1 MRVLVVN
8 AGSSSIKIRLL
19 DPDNTLRH
27 EVNLDAD
34 RGQPQPGAVAAAIK
48 SIGPV
53 DAVGHRVVH
62 GGTSFTG
69 PVIVDAVVLAELDQL
84 VALAPLHQ
92 PPALAALRAT
102 MEVLPGV
109 PSVACFDTAFHTT
122 LPPSA
127 ATYAIPARWRTEL
140 GVRRYGFHGLAHQW
154 AARRA
159 AELTAPSARI
169 VVAHLGAGASLCAV
183 RDGRSVDTTMG
194 FTPTAGLVMA
204 SRCGDLDPAVPLW
217 LVQYAGLA
225 ASDVATA
232 LDHGSGLAGL
242 AGTPDMRDVLAAEHS
257 GDSRAKLAIAVWLHR
272 LCGAIAA
279 MTAALGGLDVL
290 VFSGGIGEH
299 QPQLRA
305 RAVAGLG
312 FLGLA
317 LDPAANEAIRPGC
330 DADIS
335 TPDASVRTL
344 VVHAREDL
352 VIADQVRATLKRS
365 DVAPTDVTGRST
377 IQRRN

>member
-19 DPDNTLRH
+19 VPDNTLLH

-34 RGQPQPGAVAAAIK
+34 RGQPEAGAVNAAIK

-69 PVIVDAVVLAELDQL
+69 PVIVDAAVLTELDQL

-102 MEVLPGV
+102 LEVLPRV

-122 LPPSA
+122 LPPAA
-127 ATYAIPARWRTEL
+127 ATYAIPARWRTDL

-154 AARRA
+154 AAHRA
-159 AELTAPSARI
+159 AELISPSARI

-183 RDGRSVDTTMG
+183 HDGHSVDTTMG

-217 LVQYAGLA
+217 LVQHAGLA
-225 ASDVATA
+225 ASEVATA
-232 LDHGSGLAGL
+232 LDHDSGLAGL
-242 AGTPDMRDVLAAEHS
+242 AGTSDMRAVLAAERC
-257 GDSRAKLAIAVWLHR
+257 GDPRATLAIAVWLHR
-272 LCGAIAA
+272 LCGGIAA

-299 QPQLRA
+299 QPELRA

-317 LDPAANEAIRPGC
+317 LDPGANHTIRPGC

-335 TPDASVRTL
+335 TPAASARTL

-352 VIADQVRATLKRS
+352 VIADQVRATLTTR
-365 DVAPTDVTGRST
+365 DIAATV
-377 IQRRN
+377 

>member
-19 DPDNTLRH
+19 AADNTLLH
-27 EVNLDAD
+27 DVDLDAD
-34 RGQPQPGAVAAAIK
+34 RGQPQPGAVAAAIRR
-48 SIGPV
+48 IGPV

-69 PVIVDAVVLAELDQL
+69 PVVVDAGVLTELDQL

-92 PPALAALRAT
+92 PPALAALRT
-102 MEVLPGV
+102 TLEVLPHV
-109 PSVACFDTAFHTT
+109 PSVACFDTAFHAT
-122 LPPSA
+122 LPPGA
-127 ATYAIPARWRTEL
+127 ATYAIPARWRTDF

-159 AELTAPSARI
+159 AELASPSARI

-217 LVQYAGLA
+217 LVQHAGLA
-225 ASDVATA
+225 AGEVATA
-232 LDHGSGLAGL
+232 LDHHSGLAGF
-242 AGTPDMRDVLAAEHS
+242 AGTSDMRAVLAAERS
-257 GDSRAKLAIAVWLHR
+257 GEVAAELAIAVWLHR
-272 LCGAIAA
+272 LCGGIAA

-299 QPQLRA
+299 QPELRA
-305 RAVAGLG
+305 RAVAKLT
-312 FLGLA
+312 FLGLE
-317 LDPAANEAIRPGC
+317 LDSATNEAIRPGG

-335 TPDASVRTL
+335 APGALARTL
-344 VVHAREDL
+344 VVHSREDL
-352 VIADQVRATLKRS
+352 VIAHQVRTTLTP
-365 DVAPTDVTGRST
+365 APPP
-377 IQRRN
+377 QRR

>member
-1 MRVLVVN
+1 MVVN
-8 AGSSSIKIRLL
+8 AGSSSVKIRLL
-19 DPDNTLRH
+19 DSDDTLLH

-34 RGQPQPGAVAAAIK
+34 RRQPRPGAVTAAIK

-69 PVIVDAVVLAELDQL
+69 PVVVDAAVLTELEQR

-102 MEVLPGV
+102 LETLPQV

-122 LPPSA
+122 LPPAA
-127 ATYAIPARWRTEL
+127 ATYAIPARWRTDL

-154 AARRA
+154 AAHRA

-183 RDGRSVDTTMG
+183 HDGQSVDTTMG

-217 LVQYAGLA
+217 LVQHAGLA
-225 ASDVATA
+225 ANEVATA
-232 LDHGSGLAGL
+232 LDHDSGLDGL
-242 AGTPDMRDVLAAEHS
+242 AGTPDMRAVLAAERS
-257 GDSRAKLAIAVWLHR
+257 GDPSATLAIAVWLHR
-272 LCGAIAA
+272 LRGAIAA
-279 MTAALGGLDVL
+279 MAVAAGGLDVL

-299 QPQLRA
+299 QPELRA
-305 RAVAGLG
+305 RAVAGLD
-312 FLGLA
+312 FLGLE
-317 LDPAANEAIRPGC
+317 LDAAANHGIQAGC
-330 DADIS
+330 DADLS
-335 TPDASVRTL
+335 TRNASAQTL

-352 VIADQVRATLKRS
+352 VIADQVRIALTRS
-365 DVAPTDVTGRST
+365 DVAQSGVTGKSST
-377 IQRRN
+377 RKLN

>member
-19 DPDNTLRH
+19 DPANTLLH
-27 EVNLDAD
+27 EVDLDAN
-34 RGQPQPGAVAAAIK
+34 RGQPQPGAVAAALT
-48 SIGPV
+48 SVGPI

-62 GGTSFTG
+62 GGTCFTG
-69 PVIVDAVVLAELDQL
+69 PVVVDTAVLAELERL

-92 PPALAALRAT
+92 PPPLAPLRTTLEAL
-102 MEVLPGV
+102 PHV

-122 LPPSA
+122 LPPAA
-127 ATYAIPARWRTEL
+127 ATYAIPAHWRADL
-140 GVRRYGFHGLAHQW
+140 AVRRYGFHGLAHQW
-154 AARRA
+154 AAHRA
-159 AELTAPSARI
+159 AEVASPSART

-183 RDGRSVDTTMG
+183 REGCSVDTTMG

-217 LVQYAGLA
+217 LVQHAGMT

-232 LDHGSGLAGL
+232 LDHDSGLAGL
-242 AGTPDMRDVLAAEHS
+242 AGTPDMRAVLAAEDS
-257 GDSRAKLAIAVWLHR
+257 GDVRAELAIAVWLHR
-272 LCGAIAA
+272 LRGGIAA
-279 MTAALGGLDVL
+279 MAAALGGLDVL

-312 FLGLA
+312 FLGLDV
-317 LDPAANEAIRPGC
+317 DPAANQAIRPCC

-335 TPDASVRTL
+335 TRDAPTRTL

-352 VIADQVRATLKRS
+352 VVADQVRATLRRS
-365 DVAPTDVTGRST
+365 DVAPTGVTGRSS
-377 IQRRN
+377 IQKLN

>member
-1 MRVLVVN
+1 MRVLVIN

-19 DPDNTLRH
+19 NPGNTLLH
-27 EVNLDAD
+27 EVNLDAE
-34 RGQPQPGAVAAAIK
+34 RGQPQLGAVATAIK
-48 SIGPV
+48 SVGPV

-62 GGTSFTG
+62 GGTCFTR
-69 PVIVDAVVLAELDQL
+69 PVVVDAAVLAELAQL

-102 MEVLPGV
+102 LDVLPHV

-122 LPPSA
+122 LSPAA
-127 ATYAIPARWRTEL
+127 ATYAIPAQWRTDL

-154 AARRA
+154 AAHRA
-159 AELTAPSARI
+159 AELTSPSARI

-183 RDGRSVDTTMG
+183 YEGRSVDTTMG

-217 LVQYAGLA
+217 LVQHAALA
-225 ASDVATA
+225 PGEVTAA
-232 LDHGSGLAGL
+232 LDHDSGLAGL
-242 AGTPDMRDVLAAEHS
+242 AGTPDMRAVLAAEHS
-257 GDSRAKLAIAVWLHR
+257 GDGRAELAIGVWLHR
-272 LCGAIAA
+272 LRGGIAA

-299 QPQLRA
+299 QPELRA
-305 RAVAGLG
+305 RTMAGLD
-312 FLGLA
+312 FLGLE

-335 TPDASVRTL
+335 TRDASARTL
-344 VVHAREDL
+344 VVHTREDL
-352 VIADQVRATLKRS
+352 VIAHQVRATLTPS
-365 DVAPTDVTGRST
+365 DVAPRM
-377 IQRRN
+377 